1 MKLIFLSLILIVMT
15 AIQPKYAYLKGD
27 TMLLHYLVREPK
39 VKTEN
44 PPLLLLLHGVGSNE
58 NDLFSFANQL
68 PDQFLVVSAR
78 APFSI
83 AEGSYKWYEV
93 DFSTGKPVIDAQQA
107 EKSRNI
113 LLQFINQL
121 AEKHRID
128 TQQVYLGGFSQGAIM
143 SYSVGLTRP
152 DKVKGIIA
160 LSGRVLEQIKPNMA
174 EMAQFK
180 NFKALII
187 HGKNDNVLPLQYAKE
202 AKVLLEKQQ
211 IATTF
216 HELDMGHT
224 ISKKTIELVVDWLK

>member
-15 AIQPKYAYLKGD
+15 AIQPKPAYLKGD

-39 VKTEN
+39 IKSEN

-58 NDLFSFANQL
+58 TDLFSFANHL

-121 AEKHRID
+121 KEKHRID
-128 TQQVYLGGFSQGAIM
+128 TQQVYLCGFSQGAIM
-143 SYSVGLTRP
+143 AYSVGLTRP

-160 LSGRVLEQIKPNMA
+160 LGGRVLEQIKPNIA
-174 EMAQFK
+174 DTAQFK

-187 HGKNDNVLPLQYAKE
+187 HGKNDNILPLQYAQE
-202 AKVLLEKQQ
+202 AKILLEKQQ
-211 IATTF
+211 ILTTF
-216 HELDMGHT
+216 HALDIGHT
-224 ISKKTIELVVDWLK
+224 ITKQTIELVVDWLK